1 MIEKIKKIL
10 LENPT
15 LSNREIGKIVGLS
28 RSSVQYYLNKL
39 NIHRDRKEQQKL
51 NNTSREKILK
61 ISETAEQVIIG
72 SILGD
77 GYISP
82 NRHPIDTSLTLN
94 SELRINH
101 GYKQKEYIEYK
112 KYLLEKEG
120 IKCYLQLIKSSK
132 LKEHYI
138 KGIKIK
144 DKDRYYLKTQRN
156 VSFNFYRNLFYR
168 PDKKLSKYIYKINA
182 LGLAIWYMD
191 DGCKNGKGFVLC
203 TDNFTIKEVE
213 LLRKVLK
220 HNFNLDTTIQKSNI
234 GNPRIYIRVSC
245 REHFISLISKYIC
258 KSMQYKLMF

>member
-1 MIEKIKKIL
+1 MIEKIKKVL

-28 RSSVQYYLNKL
+28 RNSVQYYLNKL

-61 ISETAEQVIIG
+61 ISETAEQIIIG

-101 GYKQKEYIEYK
+101 GYK
-112 KYLLEKEG
+112 
-120 IKCYLQLIKSSK
+120 
-132 LKEHYI
+132 
-138 KGIKIK
+138 
-144 DKDRYYLKTQRN
+144 
-156 VSFNFYRNLFYR
+156 
-168 PDKKLSKYIYKINA
+168 
-182 LGLAIWYMD
+182 
-191 DGCKNGKGFVLC
+191 NGKGFVLC
-203 TDNFTIKEVE
+203 TDNFTIKEVK
-213 LLRKVLK
+213 LLRKILK

-245 REHFISLISKYIC
+245 REHFISLISNYIC